1 MERKQLVTE
10 FLASYKERLMKLFD
24 SIEIDMLERIVN
36 AMIVA
41 FKNGNTMYVAGN
53 GGSAATA
60 SHMQADF
67 QFFVRYF
74 TDFRPKVVA
83 LTDNI
88 PLMTAISNDN
98 SYEDVFVEQMKGMFE
113 KGDILLAISASGNSP
128 NVVKAVEYAKSLGG
142 TTIAFCGF
150 TGGKLKEIADL
161 PLYTPNEKKDYGPI
175 EDLHMILNH
184 VLINYLSQD
193 EEFLKIGK

>member
-1 MERKQLVTE
+1 MKRKQLVTE
-10 FLASYKERLMKLFD
+10 HLASYKEKLMNLFD
-24 SIEIDMLERIVN
+24 SIDIDMLEAIIE
-36 AMIVA
+36 AMVTA

-83 LTDNI
+83 LTGNV

-98 SYEDVFVEQMKGMFE
+98 SYEDVFVEQMKGMFN
-113 KGDILLAISASGNSP
+113 KDDLLLAISASGNSP
-128 NVVKAVEYAKSLGG
+128 NVVKAVEYAKKLGG
-142 TTIAFCGF
+142 KTIAFCGF

-161 PLYTPNEKKDYGPI
+161 PLYTPNKDKDYGPI
-175 EDLHMILNH
+175 EDLHMILVH
-184 VLINYLSQD
+184 VLVNFIVKD
-193 EEFLKIGK
+193 KEFLSL